1 MLIYCYSFTL
11 LTRPCRSDDRG
22 HQPQRQDT
30 AVHLLRAARLQ
41 GTQTVTLV
49 YVIIRV
55 YLHRVCIYLGQRGYE
70 VHKL

>member
-1 MLIYCYSFTL
+1 
-11 LTRPCRSDDRG
+11 
-22 HQPQRQDT
+22 
-30 AVHLLRAARLQ
+30 VHLLRAARLR

-55 YLHRVCIYLGQRGYE
+55 YLHRVCIYLGQRGYKVHKTVTLVYVIIRVYLHRVCIYLGQRGYK